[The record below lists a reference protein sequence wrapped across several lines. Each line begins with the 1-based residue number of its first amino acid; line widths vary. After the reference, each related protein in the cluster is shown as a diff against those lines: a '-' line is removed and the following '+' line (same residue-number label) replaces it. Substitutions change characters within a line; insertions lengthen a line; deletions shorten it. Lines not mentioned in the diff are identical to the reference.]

1 MFSVSYRNIGLW
13 VMVVSLSLM
22 LLCGCG
28 HRESAACED
37 GGDTI
42 EMRYAENIRMIRR
55 GDVVHVELVNP
66 WDTSKLLNTYDI
78 EKPLSRSA
86 VFSSVHC
93 SLIDE
98 LGKVGCIAAVCD
110 LEYIGVKGIHD
121 GVRKGSVAD
130 FGKSAAPDIERVI
143 DTNPDAL
150 LVSPFENSGGYGA
163 LEKLGIPIIECAD
176 YMETSPLGRA
186 EWVKFYGLL
195 FGCYDESV
203 ALFDSIEC
211 AYNGL
216 RDKVNASDGK
226 AENPRVITDLITG
239 STWYV
244 PGANSTI
251 GILIRD
257 AGGDYVFADRRES
270 GSLALSPE
278 TVFDMAQDAD
288 VWLLRYTQRTD
299 MTCREL
305 SAANTLYSRMNALK
319 GRSVYGCNLEYS
331 PFFEDTPF
339 HPERLLMDFAAMF
352 HPEVL
357 PDYELRYFKKLAE

>member
-55 GDVVHVELVNP
+55 GDVVHVELINP
-66 WDTSKLLNTYDI
+66 WDTTRLLNTYDI
-78 EKPLSRSA
+78 EKPLSHSA

-110 LEYIGVKGIHD
+110 LEYINLKKIHD
-121 GVRKGSVAD
+121 GVKDGRVAD
-130 FGKSAAPDIERVI
+130 FGKSSAPDIERVI

-195 FGCYDESV
+195 FGCYEESV
-203 ALFDSIEC
+203 ALFDSIAD
-211 AYNGL
+211 AYNGVKKKIEAQG
-216 RDKVNASDGK
+216 DKA
-226 AENPRVITDLITG
+226 ANPKVITDMITG

-257 AGGDYVFADRRES
+257 AGGDYVFADRKER
-270 GSLALSPE
+270 GSVALSPE
-278 TVFDMAQDAD
+278 TVFDRAQDAD
-288 VWLLRYTQRTD
+288 VWLLRYSQKKD

-305 SAANTLYSRMNALK
+305 SAANTLYSRMDALK
-319 GRSVYGCNLEYS
+319 KQGVYGCNLEYS
-331 PFFEDTPF
+331 PFFEETPF
-339 HPERLLMDFAAMF
+339 HPERLLMDFAKMF
-352 HPEVL
+352 HPENL
-357 PDYELRYFKKLAE
+357 PEYKMRYFNHLSE